1 MPHALHRLLV
11 SVAMSSAA
19 VPAMEV
25 RVLPAVTAVLTPLL
39 SVPTVLLKM
48 LIVLL
53 IMILFWDDQGC
64 AKDEFKFILFF
75 NSA

>member
-1 MPHALHRLLV
+1 M

-25 RVLPAVTAVLTPLL
+25 RVLPAVTAVLTLLL
-39 SVPTVLLKM
+39 SVPTVLLKR